1 MNEYNRMLTIR
12 VGRRPQ
18 RSAARPNKYAPTGRI
33 ANVSKMA
40 NVTSVIWVLNSCA
53 MSLSTNTSRKKSKAS
68 RVHAALSCWVAY
80 AAADSFPSTTPPI
93 KIAVFEFEL
102 EDFSAAGRAK
112 AVAAETSYLAQ
123 ATDEAEQQLR
133 ASGRYTVIDAVHS
146 EISAAK
152 GQGLRNCGGCEA
164 PIALSLG
171 ADQALI
177 GVVTKISMTE
187 YTVRFRI
194 SSAQDDGPI
203 STYST
208 DLRMGADDSWSRGV
222 RWLMQNRML
231 ASK

>member
-1 MNEYNRMLTIR
+1 MHENKKHSNCSTLNRLPTC
-12 VGRRPQ
+12 PNPSNH
-18 RSAARPNKYAPTGRI
+18 RSWALGPTHRLGLAA
-33 ANVSKMA
+33 V
-40 NVTSVIWVLNSCA
+40 
-53 MSLSTNTSRKKSKAS
+53 
-68 RVHAALSCWVAY
+68 ALSCSVVY
-80 AAADSFPSTTPPI
+80 AAANSFPPPTSPI

-102 EDFSAAGRAK
+102 EDFSAAGQTK
-112 AVAAETSYLAQ
+112 SVPETSYLAQ

-146 EISAAK
+146 DISAAK
-152 GQGLRNCGGCEA
+152 AQGLRNCGGCEA

-171 ADQALI
+171 ADEALI

-187 YTVRFRI
+187 YIVRFRI
-194 SSAQDDGPI
+194 RNTQNGELI

-208 DLRMGADDSWSRGV
+208 DLRMGADYSWARGV

>member
-1 MNEYNRMLTIR
+1 MHENKKPSNC
-12 VGRRPQ
+12 
-18 RSAARPNKYAPTGRI
+18 AAFNLYRTWRNSSSHYCWALGPTHRLGL
-33 ANVSKMA
+33 AA
-40 NVTSVIWVLNSCA
+40 
-53 MSLSTNTSRKKSKAS
+53 
-68 RVHAALSCWVAY
+68 AALSCWVAY
-80 AAADSFPSTTPPI
+80 AAADSFPSTTTPPI

-102 EDFSAAGRAK
+102 EDFSAAGQAK

-146 EISAAK
+146 DISAAK

-171 ADQALI
+171 AEQALI

-194 SSAQDDGPI
+194 SSAQDGGPI

-208 DLRMGADDSWSRGV
+208 DLRMGAD
-222 RWLMQNRML
+222 
-231 ASK
+231 

>member
-1 MNEYNRMLTIR
+1 MKIKS
-12 VGRRPQ
+12 PQ
-18 RSAARPNKYAPTGRI
+18 I
-33 ANVSKMA
+33 AVRLI
-40 NVTSVIWVLNSCA
+40 VIGLGQ
-53 MSLSTNTSRKKSKAS
+53 
-68 RVHAALSCWVAY
+68 
-80 AAADSFPSTTPPI
+80 TPPI
-93 KIAVFEFEL
+93 IIAGLLDQHTGSDLPPRRFPVGSLTQRPIPFPHQRPPSKSQYL
-102 EDFSAAGRAK
+102 NSSLRISAPQDKRSQST
-112 AVAAETSYLAQ
+112 ETSYLAQ

-146 EISAAK
+146 DISAAK

-171 ADQALI
+171 ADEALI

-194 SSAQDDGPI
+194 SNAQNGELI

-208 DLRMGADDSWSRGV
+208 DLRMGADYSWSRGV

>member
-1 MNEYNRMLTIR
+1 MHEN
-12 VGRRPQ
+12 
-18 RSAARPNKYAPTGRI
+18 
-33 ANVSKMA
+33 
-40 NVTSVIWVLNSCA
+40 
-53 MSLSTNTSRKKSKAS
+53 KKSPNCTTFNLHRTCTNSSNHHCWALGPIH
-68 RVHAALSCWVAY
+68 RLGLAAAALFCWVAY
-80 AAADSFPSTTPPI
+80 AAADSFPSPAPPV

-102 EDFSAAGRAK
+102 EDFSAAGQAK

-146 EISAAK
+146 DISAAK
-152 GQGLRNCGGCEA
+152 EQGLRNCGGCEA
-164 PIALSLG
+164 PIAPSLG
-171 ADQALI
+171 ADEALI

-187 YTVRFRI
+187 YTVRFRV
-194 SSAQDDGPI
+194 SNAQNGELI

-208 DLRMGADDSWSRGV
+208 DLRMGADYSWSRGV

>member
-1 MNEYNRMLTIR
+1 MHENKKFSNRSTLNRQLTY
-12 VGRRPQ
+12 PDSFNH
-18 RSAARPNKYAPTGRI
+18 RSWALGPTHRLGLAA
-33 ANVSKMA
+33 V
-40 NVTSVIWVLNSCA
+40 
-53 MSLSTNTSRKKSKAS
+53 
-68 RVHAALSCWVAY
+68 ALSCWAVY
-80 AAADSFPSTTPPI
+80 AAADSLPPATPPI

-102 EDFSAAGRAK
+102 EDFSAAGQTKSAP
-112 AVAAETSYLAQ
+112 ETSYLAQ

-133 ASGRYTVIDAVHS
+133 ASERYTVIDAVHS
-146 EISAAK
+146 DISTAK

-171 ADQALI
+171 VDEALI

-187 YTVRFRI
+187 YTVRFRV
-194 SSAQDDGPI
+194 SNAQNGEMI

-208 DLRMGADDSWSRGV
+208 DLRMGADYSWSRGV

>member
-1 MNEYNRMLTIR
+1 MSQMHKNKKSSNRSTLN
-12 VGRRPQ
+12 RRPTCLDSFNH
-18 RSAARPNKYAPTGRI
+18 RCWTLGPMHRLGLAA
-33 ANVSKMA
+33 V
-40 NVTSVIWVLNSCA
+40 
-53 MSLSTNTSRKKSKAS
+53 
-68 RVHAALSCWVAY
+68 ALSCWAVY
-80 AAADSFPSTTPPI
+80 AAADSLPPATSPI

-102 EDFSAAGRAK
+102 EDFSAAGQTRSAP
-112 AVAAETSYLAQ
+112 ETSYLAQ

-133 ASGRYTVIDAVHS
+133 ASERYTVIDAVHS
-146 EISAAK
+146 DISAAK

-171 ADQALI
+171 ADEALI

-187 YTVRFRI
+187 YTVRFRV
-194 SSAQDDGPI
+194 SNAQNGELI

-208 DLRMGADDSWSRGV
+208 DLRMGADYSWSRGV